1 MSAQSDKRVLGQTSA
16 NYSLG
21 IVAPAGRLV
30 CVSGQVGMDPD
41 GNVPAPYDLEA
52 QTRQVFAQIEALLG
66 EAGGSLTSIVK
77 LTTFL
82 TDMSR
87 YPEFAKVRREL
98 FSPPYPASTA
108 VEVKGLIKPE
118 LLVEIEALAIV

>member
-1 MSAQSDKRVLGQTSA
+1 MSAQGERRVLGQTSA

-21 IVAPAGRLV
+21 VIAQAGRLV
-30 CVSGQVGMDPD
+30 CISGHVGMDQD
-41 GNVPAPYDLEA
+41 GNVPAPFDLEA
-52 QTRQVFAQIEALLG
+52 QTRHVFQQIEALLK
-66 EAGGSLTSIVK
+66 EAGGSLANIVK